1 MAPLSEREESI
12 LAFERDWLAGA
23 RAKEQAIR
31 SQFALSPARYY
42 QVLGRLIETPQALAF
57 DPMLVKR
64 LLRQRDARRA
74 ARLAR
79 TRPLIP

>member
-1 MAPLSEREESI
+1 VAPLSEREESI
-12 LAFERDWLAGA
+12 LAFERDWPAGA
-23 RAKEQAIR
+23 CGKEQAIR
-31 SQFALSPARYY
+31 SQFGLSPARYY
-42 QVLGRLIETPQALAF
+42 QVLGRLIDTPQALAF